1 VLDEMKILRRCLWRV
16 ACLAKYRC
24 GMGVARKS
32 PRIQPVRRSS
42 VLDEYAGQWVAVKD
56 GQVIAHGRNSR
67 DVVRQMRQMGP
78 AAEGAVLQRAPE
90 PTEALAVGLG

>member
-1 VLDEMKILRRCLWRV
+1 MGARSEILRRWLWRV
-16 ACLAKYRC
+16 VCLATYSC
-24 GMGVARKS
+24 GMGVSRRS
-32 PRIQPVRRSS
+32 PRITPVRRSS

-56 GQVIAHGRNSR
+56 GRVIAHSYNSR
-67 DVVRQMRQMGP
+67 EVVRQMRRLGE